1 MERLDLICNACGS
14 SNEPELRFCRTCRA
28 PLTSSPE
35 ADPEVRKIVTV
46 LFSDVTDSMRLGQ
59 DLDPESLRR
68 LVSRYFDE
76 MKVVVERHG
85 GVVEKFIGDAVMAV
99 FGVPQL
105 HEDDALR
112 AVRAALEMRE
122 RLHALNEEF
131 QRSWG
136 VTLVARTGVNTGE
149 VIAGDQYHGQS
160 FVAGDTVNTASRLET
175 AAPPGEIL
183 IGEPT
188 YRLVREAVSV
198 EDVGPLELKGKRA
211 PVYAFRLLEIDVSA
225 PGWTRRLDSPL
236 VGRQRELASLERF
249 LEERVEGS
257 DAGLV
262 TLMGAAGAGK
272 SRLCLE
278 FLAAVGG
285 GATVLSGR
293 CLPYGE
299 GITFWP
305 IAAVLR
311 EAAGIDDRQPREQ
324 AQRRISELVV
334 GSGEDADLIAERLA
348 PLVGADIATPGIQE
362 TFWAVRKLFES
373 LGRERPLVVVFDDIQ
388 WAEPTF
394 LDLLEYLG
402 DWIRTAPVLLLC
414 LARPELLELRPG
426 WTSTKPNAALLQLER
441 LNEAEID
448 GLIQNLTGG
457 AELDPRARARI
468 AEFAEGN
475 PLFIEET
482 LRMLVDDGILKQREG
497 IWSATGDLSG
507 LAIPATINAL
517 VTARLDRLDGEERA
531 VVERAAVVG
540 RVFSLNAV
548 TRLSSTEMAPRVILR
563 LQSLM
568 RKELIRPDHSSVG
581 DETTFRF
588 THILVRDAA
597 YAAIPKADRA
607 ELHEQL
613 AEWLEV
619 ESKDLAGEWEEI
631 VGYHLEQAHS
641 LLLELGPPSE
651 RTERLGL
658 KAARELGTAGRR
670 SFDRGDMPAAVKL
683 LSRAVALLPAK
694 APRRAEL
701 LPELALALFET
712 GDFGR
717 LQEVVAE
724 TAEAASASADPSLEA
739 YAAILR
745 LWIDIAWNPWGWAD
759 EAEREASRAI
769 AAFERSGDERG
780 LAKAWALRGQ
790 VNLVRGR
797 FAAAEEAWE
806 EAAEHARRA
815 GDRRDELESLAWVPL
830 VVWAGPTPAERGV
843 ERCEDVRKRAR
854 GDKKVTAS
862 ALIAQAV
869 FEAERCRFD
878 EARALIADA
887 KALLEEVALT
897 MWLAGPTAQFAGWVE
912 LLANEPAAAE
922 RELRWGHDKLE
933 EIGELS
939 WLSTTDA
946 LLAEALCEQ
955 GRSEEAEALAL
966 AGEESAD
973 AQDSYSHAL
982 VRGVRAK
989 LLAQRGEADE
999 AARLSEESLALADE
1013 TDFLDLRWH
1022 ARLTRGEVLR
1032 LAGRADEA
1040 RAAFEDAAAVA
1051 LERGNEAA
1059 VRRARDLLARL

>member
-1 MERLDLICNACGS
+1 M
-14 SNEPELRFCRTCRA
+14 
-28 PLTSSPE
+28 
-35 ADPEVRKIVTV
+35 
-46 LFSDVTDSMRLGQ
+46 
-59 DLDPESLRR
+59 
-68 LVSRYFDE
+68 
-76 MKVVVERHG
+76 
-85 GVVEKFIGDAVMAV
+85 
-99 FGVPQL
+99 
-105 HEDDALR
+105 
-112 AVRAALEMRE
+112 
-122 RLHALNEEF
+122 
-131 QRSWG
+131 
-136 VTLVARTGVNTGE
+136 
-149 VIAGDQYHGQS
+149 
-160 FVAGDTVNTASRLET
+160 
-175 AAPPGEIL
+175 
-183 IGEPT
+183 
-188 YRLVREAVSV
+188 
-198 EDVGPLELKGKRA
+198 
-211 PVYAFRLLEIDVSA
+211 YAFRLLEMDASA

-257 DAGLV
+257 DAGLM

-278 FLAAVGG
+278 FLSAVGG

-324 AQRRISELVV
+324 AQSRLSELV
-334 GSGEDADLIAERLA
+334 GTGEDADLVAERLA

-373 LGRERPLVVVFDDIQ
+373 LGHERPLVVVFDDIQ

-426 WTSTKPNAALLQLER
+426 WTSAKPNAALLQLER

-457 AELDPRARARI
+457 AELRPDGSGADRRVRRGQPALRRGDAADAGRRRHPAAARGNLGGHRRRFRPRDSGHDQRAADRPARPPGRRGARRDRAGGGRGTRVLAERRHPPLADGDGAARDPQAPVAD
-468 AEFAEGN
+468 AEGAD
-475 PLFIEET
+475 PPGPFRT
-482 LRMLVDDGILKQREG
+482 ATRRRSGSPTSS
-497 IWSATGDLSG
+497 SATPPTPRSRRPTGRSCTNSWPSG
-507 LAIPATINAL
+507 WRWSPRTSPAS
-517 VTARLDRLDGEERA
+517 
-531 VVERAAVVG
+531 G
-540 RVFSLNAV
+540 RRSSATTWSRP
-548 TRLSSTEMAPRVILR
+548 TRS
-563 LQSLM
+563 
-568 RKELIRPDHSSVG
+568 
-581 DETTFRF
+581 
-588 THILVRDAA
+588 
-597 YAAIPKADRA
+597 
-607 ELHEQL
+607 
-613 AEWLEV
+613 
-619 ESKDLAGEWEEI
+619 
-631 VGYHLEQAHS
+631 
-641 LLLELGPPSE
+641 LLELGPPSE

-658 KAARELGTAGRR
+658 EAARELGTAGRR

-683 LSRAVALLPAK
+683 LSRAVALLPAQ

-739 YAAILR
+739 YASILR
-745 LWIDIAWNPWGWAD
+745 LWIDIAWSPWGWAD

-843 ERCEDVRKRAR
+843 ERCEDVR
-854 GDKKVTAS
+854 G
-862 ALIAQAV
+862 
-869 FEAERCRFD
+869 
-878 EARALIADA
+878 
-887 KALLEEVALT
+887 
-897 MWLAGPTAQFAGWVE
+897 
-912 LLANEPAAAE
+912 
-922 RELRWGHDKLE
+922 
-933 EIGELS
+933 
-939 WLSTTDA
+939 
-946 LLAEALCEQ
+946 
-955 GRSEEAEALAL
+955 
-966 AGEESAD
+966 
-973 AQDSYSHAL
+973 
-982 VRGVRAK
+982 
-989 LLAQRGEADE
+989 
-999 AARLSEESLALADE
+999 
-1013 TDFLDLRWH
+1013 
-1022 ARLTRGEVLR
+1022 
-1032 LAGRADEA
+1032 GRAATRRSPPA
-1040 RAAFEDAAAVA
+1040 R
-1051 LERGNEAA
+1051 
-1059 VRRARDLLARL
+1059 

>member
-249 LEERVEGS
+249 LEERVEVS

-426 WTSTKPNAALLQLER
+426 WTSTKSNAALLQLER

-999 AARLSEESLALADE
+999 A
-1013 TDFLDLRWH
+1013 
-1022 ARLTRGEVLR
+1022 
-1032 LAGRADEA
+1032 